1 LRTTGAPDGAASFS
15 LDSGENAG
23 DFGGKGKSRS
33 GRQDGMPSRQKWA
46 SAGNFP
52 AASAEGK
59 SDSSNW
65 PITSPLAE
73 TKIIGCRT
81 DA

>member
-1 LRTTGAPDGAASFS
+1 LGSV
-15 LDSGENAG
+15 ENGRA
-23 DFGGKGKSRS
+23 FGGRGNSRS
-33 GRQDGMPSRQKWA
+33 GRQDGIPSRQKWA

-59 SDSSNW
+59 SDTSNW
-65 PITSPLAE
+65 PITSPLAD

-81 DA
+81 DR